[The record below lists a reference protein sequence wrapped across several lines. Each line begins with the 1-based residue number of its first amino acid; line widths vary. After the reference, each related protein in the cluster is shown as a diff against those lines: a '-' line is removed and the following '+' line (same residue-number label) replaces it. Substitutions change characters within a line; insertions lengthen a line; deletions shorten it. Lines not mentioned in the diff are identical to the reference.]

1 MFTPKN
7 YLDNS
12 FSISV
17 VIPTFNRLIYLERAI
32 KSVLNQTIS
41 VNEIIIVDDGSDDGT
56 SEIIHSNYPNL
67 KYIFQ
72 SNSGVSAARNT
83 GIKAAS
89 SNWIA
94 FLDSDDAWVTN
105 KIQKQI
111 TELELNPEMNFC
123 HSNEIWI
130 RNGREIKQKNTHKKF
145 GGFIFDKCLDKCRI
159 SPSTVICRKS
169 LLIKLNGFDEDLA
182 ICEDYD
188 LWLRITSDNPVIYI
202 EKPLIIKYG
211 GHQDQLS
218 RNSEGIESY
227 HIKSLEKLLKQDFP
241 SEHRIAMENMLI
253 NKLKIYANGAKKRGR
268 VNIYNKFI
276 KRIDELSYQ
285 A

>member
-56 SEIIHSNYPNL
+56 SEFIHSNYPNL

-145 GGFIFDKCLDKCRI
+145 GGYIFDKCLDKCRI

-241 SEHRIAMENMLI
+241 SEQRIAMENMLI

>member
-56 SEIIHSNYPNL
+56 SEFIHSNYPNL

-188 LWLRITSDNPVIYI
+188 LWLRITSNNPVIYI

>member
-1 MFTPKN
+1 MFTPIN

-56 SEIIHSNYPNL
+56 SEFIHSNYPNL